1 VRFGDGVA
9 AAVAL
14 GADRFVELGPGRV
27 LSGLVRRVRRD
38 LRVVQVGEPEDIA
51 ALEEVAA

>member
-1 VRFGDGVA
+1 
-9 AAVAL
+9 
-14 GADRFVELGPGRV
+14 V